1 MPEAVIAVSSMSWS
15 GLSDITGVLLVAMF
29 IIAGA
34 FFGYALR
41 GLVGRWKAEAIEKRM
56 RIREEE
62 AEAEVK
68 ARLKEADIAAR
79 AAVVKAR
86 EEFETST
93 KRRRDEL
100 DAIEARLT
108 DREEKLDAKS
118 AMLDSRE
125 ERVKSAAAAAEA
137 KDAAATGKLRTAE
150 EGLERLAGLTRDEA
164 RKQVMADAGAE
175 LREDVAALTRRIL
188 ENARDDAERKAG
200 EVVADAIH
208 ERKAGEVV
216 ADAIQRCAVSH
227 ASELMT
233 TTVHLPGEGVK
244 GRIVGRDGRNIRA
257 LEAATGVTMLVD
269 DVPDAVVLSSFD
281 PVRREIARRALKHL
295 VSDGRIH
302 PGSIEDA
309 VKNAAGEVDG
319 AAAEAGAEA
328 AAEARVSGLP
338 SEIVRM
344 MGRLS
349 FRTSFSQNVLRH
361 SVEVA
366 LLMGRMAEELSLDSA
381 KARRIGFLHDIG
393 KALDSDRKG
402 AHAALGAEFLKAHG
416 EDGETVLAVAA
427 HHPEAKLN
435 GGVYGVLCSAADAIS
450 SSRPGARQE
459 TVDIYVERLRKR
471 EDVVKSHPGVL
482 KSYAV
487 QAGRDLRV
495 VVDPGSVSDADAQL
509 LARDICREISA
520 TIQFPGQIRVTVVR
534 EMRITEYAK

>member
-1 MPEAVIAVSSMSWS
+1 MPEAVLAVSSMSWS
-15 GLSDITGVLLVAMF
+15 GLSDVTGVLLVAMF

-68 ARLKEADIAAR
+68 AKLKEADIAAR

-93 KRRRDEL
+93 KSRRDEL
-100 DAIEARLT
+100 DSLEARLT
-108 DREEKLDAKS
+108 DREGKLDAKS
-118 AMLDSRE
+118 AMLDDRE
-125 ERVKSAAAAAEA
+125 AKAKAAAAAAEELESRA
-137 KDAAATGKLRTAE
+137 SAKLRSAE
-150 EGLERLAGLTRDEA
+150 EGLEKLAGLSREEA
-164 RKQVMADAGAE
+164 RRQVMDIARDE
-175 LREDVAALTRRIL
+175 LREDMAALTHRIV
-188 ENARDDAERKAG
+188 ENARDDA
-200 EVVADAIH
+200 

-244 GRIVGRDGRNIRA
+244 GRIIGRDGRNIRA

-269 DVPDAVVLSSFD
+269 DMPDAVVLSSFD

-302 PGSIEDA
+302 PSSIEDA
-309 VKNAAGEVDG
+309 VKAAEAEVDG

-328 AAEARVSGLP
+328 ADEARVPGLP
-338 SEIVRM
+338 AETLRT
-344 MGRLS
+344 MGRLR

-366 LLMGRMAEELSLDSA
+366 LLMGRMAEELSLDAA

-393 KALDSDRKG
+393 KALDLGGKG
-402 AHAALGAEFLKAHG
+402 AHAALGAEFLKSNG
-416 EDGETVLAVAA
+416 EDAETVLAVAA
-427 HHPEAKLN
+427 HHPEAKVD
-435 GGVYGVLCSAADAIS
+435 GGVFGVLCAAADAIS
-450 SSRPGARQE
+450 SCRPGARQE
-459 TVDIYVERLRKR
+459 TVDIYAERLRKL
-471 EDVVKSHPGVL
+471 EQIVNSHCGVL
-482 KSYAV
+482 KTYAV
-487 QAGRDLRV
+487 QAGRDVRV
-495 VVDPGSVSDADAQL
+495 IVDPGAVSDADAQL
-509 LARDICREISA
+509 LARDICREISSA
-520 TIQFPGQIRVTVVR
+520 VKFPGQIRVTVIR
-534 EMRITEYAK
+534 EMRVTEYAK

>member
-188 ENARDDAERKAG
+188 ENARDDA
-200 EVVADAIH
+200 

-459 TVDIYVERLRKR
+459 TVDIYVERLRKL